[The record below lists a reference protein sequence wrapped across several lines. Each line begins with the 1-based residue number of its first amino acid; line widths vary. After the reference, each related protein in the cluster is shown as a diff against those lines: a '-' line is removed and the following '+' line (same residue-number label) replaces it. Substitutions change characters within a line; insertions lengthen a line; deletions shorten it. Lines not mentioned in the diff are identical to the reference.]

1 MENKTL
7 EYAKRIYFVAVA
19 VLMYYFLTE
28 VIDLGLYITYRHA
41 FALVLAASGVLCFLY
56 KPNIARGVTAAK
68 SALVYSAP
76 LLVTFTVS
84 MFIWFVKQVNVSVIS
99 RGLSAVF
106 IYTNMLSFALAAAAF
121 LYIFGEKGI
130 WYNLIAILTANILMI
145 ITIMA
150 KYGIGNYFSELITL
164 IKTFAAETGDI
175 IVRAEIH
182 ELAFCLGAYLIYM
195 ILKPKKN
202 IAFVILLALTLF
214 CFISA
219 FKRIGMIAIV
229 IALFFG
235 VMLKFISKYSKKAA
249 MNLAMFFT
257 VLIILL
263 LIGYIALIKMNA
275 FELLEQIGIDTS
287 GRANIYNAVSKY
299 YDFSPGFLG
308 NGIGFLT
315 YQLNSNIHIGVAS
328 VHNDFLQYFIDLGFW
343 GYIMWLVSMTLLR
356 VRYFGANGKVESAIV
371 TFALLVYLIVVSL
384 TDNTMNYPLLT
395 AVLAILM
402 LGCGFDKQVRT
413 AETKMFGYVSEPNKY
428 KGGNSLL

>member
-19 VLMYYFLTE
+19 VVMYYFLTE

-249 MNLAMFFT
+249 MNLAMLFT

-402 LGCGFDKQVRT
+402 SGCGFDKQVRT